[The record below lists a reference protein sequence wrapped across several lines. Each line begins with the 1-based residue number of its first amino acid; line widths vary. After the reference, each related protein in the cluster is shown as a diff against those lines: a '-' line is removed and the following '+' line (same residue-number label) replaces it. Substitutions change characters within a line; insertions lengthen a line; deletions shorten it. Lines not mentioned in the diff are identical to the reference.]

1 MTIKTSGYD
10 RKNQSLVFS
19 GDKKIP
25 IRGSTV
31 PFCWLKVN
39 LFLVMQLRSYKVE
52 IVHNW
57 E

>member
-1 MTIKTSGYD
+1 MTIKTSIYD
-10 RKNQSLVFS
+10 KKNQSLVFS

-25 IRGSTV
+25 IRGPTI

-39 LFLVMQLRSYKVE
+39 LFLVMQLRNYKVG
-52 IVHNW
+52 ILHNW